1 MDPGFAAYRFGVPL
15 TLCCA
20 RDTRSRPMASTPTRR
35 KRRRMPPKSKPNRRS
50 DHRDTEVGRRVRT
63 QRLTKGLSQ
72 TELGTKIGVTFQ
84 QVQKYENGG
93 NRIGAGRLSPIAEA
107 LEVPASFFFPD
118 ESASP
123 SPAWHQDSSP
133 FALLSTAGR
142 IPLVLAHPPF
152 HLLTPP
158 HPPPPLSP

>member
-1 MDPGFAAYRFGVPL
+1 
-15 TLCCA
+15 
-20 RDTRSRPMASTPTRR
+20 
-35 KRRRMPPKSKPNRRS
+35 MPPKSKPNRRS

-93 NRIGAGRLSPIAEA
+93 NRIGAGRPSRIAEA

-118 ESASP
+118 ESAAA
-123 SPAWHQDSSP
+123 SPAPHQVRALQAALWSSISRRIMAIRDR
-133 FALLSTAGR
+133 ALVIGGWCPSIVEEA
-142 IPLVLAHPPF
+142 P
-152 HLLTPP
+152 
-158 HPPPPLSP
+158 